1 MTKSKKQKK
10 RNKQYP
16 PLSKVDKILYGV
28 PTIFFL
34 AVYPFTFFAF
44 DFILPEIYL
53 RDGVIAYSPE
63 NPFPSFLL
71 LIVTFIFFIIATD
84 KQNKRIPIFGNSS
97 VDYYNTINY
106 RFVLPPFDKRYSK
119 QNKDNKSTE
128 KELIKISIYIF
139 VFIFAF
145 IIALNSF
152 SSRYVIDDGKIYK
165 YGLSENPIETIS
177 VEEVKEYHLKSYMS
191 SSGRSKRSYP
201 TISVILRTKDE
212 KEISFDIN
220 CIKDLSSLQKIDLLF
235 SNVEKTVDSSYL
247 EEYIARNLTDNE
259 AVLLRNIFE
268 NKK

>member
-1 MTKSKKQKK
+1 MAKSKKQKK

-128 KELIKISIYIF
+128 KELIKINTICKVVGVENNEKNGLI
-139 VFIFAF
+139 VG
-145 IIALNSF
+145 IIPERELPYN
-152 SSRYVIDDGKIYK
+152 G
-165 YGLSENPIETIS
+165 YGEFWYLE
-177 VEEVKEYHLKSYMS
+177 
-191 SSGRSKRSYP
+191 
-201 TISVILRTKDE
+201 KD
-212 KEISFDIN
+212 
-220 CIKDLSSLQKIDLLF
+220 
-235 SNVEKTVDSSYL
+235 VEKGHMEWVR
-247 EEYIARNLTDNE
+247 EG
-259 AVLLRNIFE
+259 
-268 NKK
+268 